1 MNISKN
7 LSAIIMGGGK
17 GERLWPLTQHR
28 AKPAVSIG
36 GKYRLIDIPLSNCI
50 NSNVK
55 HIYIL
60 TQVNTA
66 SLHRHVFQ
74 TYNFDMFTEGNIEIL
89 AAQQTLERS
98 DWFQGTADAVRS
110 YWHRFSKMP
119 SQDFL
124 ILAGDHLYNMDYRKF
139 YDFHLSNDADLTI
152 ATIPIPVT
160 DANRYG
166 IMATDSSG
174 KVKKFIEKPNNDEL
188 KSYIKKSEM
197 GEYVLASMGIYIFSI
212 NILNEALK
220 FDGNDFGKNII
231 PATMEKYD
239 TFAYKFDGTWEDIGT
254 IDAYYNANIALTDHV
269 PEFNFY
275 DSHHRLFTHPRFLAG
290 SKIEGANITLSII
303 NEGSRIG
310 KATINRSIVGIRSII
325 SDGVEMDH
333 VVHNGADFYTNDGS
347 GSKAPGGIGENTIIK
362 KAIID
367 KNATIGKNVRLV
379 NDKNVEEDDCEF
391 CSIRNGIIVVPT
403 RTDIPDG
410 WSINNK

>member
-7 LSAIIMGGGK
+7 LSAIVMGGGK
-17 GERLWPLTQHR
+17 GERLWPLTRYR
-28 AKPAVSIG
+28 AKPAVPIG

-50 NSNVK
+50 HSNIK
-55 HIYIL
+55 NIYIL

-89 AAQQTLERS
+89 AAQQTLEKS

-110 YWHRFSKMP
+110 YWHRFNKMP
-119 SQDFL
+119 YHDFL

-139 YDFHLSNDADLTI
+139 YDCHLSNDADLTI
-152 ATIPIPVT
+152 ATIPIPIEE
-160 DANRYG
+160 ANRYG
-166 IMATDSSG
+166 IMSTDSLG
-174 KVKKFIEKPNNDEL
+174 KVTSFIEKPNEGEL
-188 KSYIKKSEM
+188 KSYIKNSEL
-197 GEYVLASMGIYIFSI
+197 GEYVLASMGIYIFSK

-231 PATMEKYD
+231 PATMEKYN

-254 IDAYYNANIALTDHV
+254 IDAYYQANIALTDHV

-275 DSHHRLFTHPRFLAG
+275 DTQHRLFTHPRFLAG
-290 SKIEGANITLSII
+290 SKIEGANISLSII

-310 KATINRSIVGIRSII
+310 KATINRSIIGIRSFI
-325 SDGVEMDH
+325 SDGVNLDH
-333 VVHNGADFYTNDGS
+333 VVHNGTDFYTNDGS

-367 KNATIGKNVRLV
+367 KNVTIGKNVRLV
-379 NDKNVEEDDCEF
+379 NDKNIDEDDYDF

-403 RTDIPDG
+403 RTEIPDG
-410 WSINNK
+410 WSIN